1 MNITKYSNIF
11 STFRQNSVKNFN
23 TKIIKNNLKK
33 ISIYLVYLQGYNPFS
48 LLIGGDLMQ
57 SIKNN
62 ELLRFIGFTLFYF
75 IILVLLFII
84 HGFHDMNAG
93 PFIYTEF

>member
-1 MNITKYSNIF
+1 
-11 STFRQNSVKNFN
+11 
-23 TKIIKNNLKK
+23 
-33 ISIYLVYLQGYNPFS
+33 
-48 LLIGGDLMQ
+48 MQ

-62 ELLRFIGFTLFYF
+62 EPLRFIALTLFYL
-75 IILVLLFII
+75 IVLVLLFLI

>member
-1 MNITKYSNIF
+1 
-11 STFRQNSVKNFN
+11 
-23 TKIIKNNLKK
+23 
-33 ISIYLVYLQGYNPFS
+33 
-48 LLIGGDLMQ
+48 MQ